1 MKSMLTLMG
10 RRQKSGYALA
20 TILILLGVGLFG
32 VGALVS
38 ISALEAKIS
47 RSQREGITAYYA
59 ADAGIVHAVNKLK
72 TDTSLAD
79 ALRAGALNTTYT
91 ATNTPQAGQGFTVTM
106 LSNAV
111 KGAGYGTITVDATA
125 DNGAFTAKRKVTAE
139 VYSAPTTGTL
149 GNASIVSGFNMSFS
163 NGSSTAQI
171 PNSDLYTT
179 GNMTLTNANMNL
191 GTGKFLAV
199 GNYTRTGGTVTSGGT
214 QANNVP
220 PPPGSLT
227 IPTVDFAYYQTS
239 ANATYTGTAFRNL
252 IQTGGTITLP
262 GPITYVSSA
271 FSLTSVPNNTVVNL
285 TGILVFASN
294 FSVSN
299 AIASRLTFNVLN
311 PGNNESGILVGGNT
325 ALNGGRWIINGVF
338 FGGGNVAM
346 TSVPNV
352 TINGGL
358 VCPNNMA
365 ITTGATF
372 AVNINTT
379 IINSVFNLSSTPSV
393 IEVQHWEE
401 EY

>member
-1 MKSMLTLMG
+1 MRLRK
-10 RRQKSGYALA
+10 KGYALA
-20 TILILLGVGLFG
+20 TILILMGVSLFG

-72 TDTSLAD
+72 TDTTLAD
-79 ALRAGALNTTYT
+79 ALRAGTLSSTYT
-91 ATNTPQAGQGFTVTM
+91 AANTPQSGQGFTVTM
-106 LSNAV
+106 ATDTA

-125 DNGAFTAKRKVTAE
+125 DNGTFTAKRKVTAE
-139 VYSAPTTGTL
+139 VYSAPTASTL

-171 PNSDLYTT
+171 PNSDIYTT
-179 GNMTLTNANMNL
+179 GNMTLSNANMNL
-191 GTGKFLAV
+191 GTGKFASV
-199 GNYTRTGGTVTSGGT
+199 GNYTRTGGTVVSGGVN
-214 QANNVP
+214 ANNVP
-220 PPPGSLT
+220 PPPGALT
-227 IPTVDFAYYQTS
+227 IPTVDFSYYQTN

-252 IQTGGTITLP
+252 IQNGGTITLP
-262 GPITYVSSA
+262 GPITYVSSN
-271 FSLTSVPNNTVVNL
+271 FNLTSVPNNTVVNL
-285 TGILVFASN
+285 TGMLVFGGN
-294 FSVSN
+294 FSVSS
-299 AIASRLTFNVLN
+299 AVASRLTFNVLN
-311 PGNNESGILVGGNT
+311 PGNNVSGILVGGNT

-338 FGGGNVAM
+338 FGGGNVAF
-346 TSVPNV
+346 TSVPNI

-372 AVNINTT
+372 SVNINTT
-379 IINSVFNLSSTPSV
+379 IINTVFNLSSTPSV